1 MAKTNLQDYICY
13 CTGTTEAKVREL
25 IANGNDTLEKIAYET
40 GATTGCAACE
50 FSIMELIEEVK
61 TIESAD

>member
-1 MAKTNLQDYICY
+1 MTKTNIEDYICY

-25 IANGNDTLEKIAYET
+25 IANGNDTLQKIVDQT

-50 FSIMELIEEVK
+50 FNIMELIDEIKKED
-61 TIESAD
+61 S